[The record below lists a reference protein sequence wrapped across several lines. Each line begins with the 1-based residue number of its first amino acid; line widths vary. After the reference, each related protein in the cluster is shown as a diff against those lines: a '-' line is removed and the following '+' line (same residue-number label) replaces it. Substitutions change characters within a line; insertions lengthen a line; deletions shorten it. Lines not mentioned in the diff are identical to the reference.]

1 MNEQLIKKH
10 FSMLHEAPF
19 KEIEKI
25 LKNYDYETFDAIG
38 CFISSIF
45 HIDSADMLS
54 KDRTIS
60 NVEPRWLW
68 WYALYFM
75 CHKTYK
81 EIADLT
87 AIGGNEWE
95 TSSIKDGINSI
106 QQRIDT
112 DAYLRGKWVEIKRMI
127 YLKYNPNNYTNN
139 FSDPRGYTERLKIYK
154 SKNVEVEILDLK
166 D

>member
-1 MNEQLIKKH
+1 MNEKLVQNH
-10 FSMLHEAPF
+10 FSRLHDAPF
-19 KEIEKI
+19 QEIERI
-25 LKNYDYETFDAIG
+25 LKNYDYDTADAIY

-45 HIDSADMLS
+45 NVDSADMLS
-54 KDRTIS
+54 KDRTVS

-81 EIADLT
+81 EIAELT
-87 AIGGNEWE
+87 AINGNEWE
-95 TSSIKDGINSI
+95 TSSIKDGISAI

-112 DAYLRGKWVEIKRMI
+112 DAYLRQKWVSVKKLI

-154 SKNVEVEILDLK
+154 SKNVKVEIIEED
-166 D
+166 

>member
-1 MNEQLIKKH
+1 MNEALIQRH
-10 FSMLHEAPF
+10 FANLHDANF

-38 CFISSIF
+38 SFICSMF
-45 HIDSADMLS
+45 NIDSVDMLS

-68 WYALYFM
+68 WYSLYFM

-95 TSSIKDGINSI
+95 TSSIKDGISSI
-106 QQRIDT
+106 QKRIDT
-112 DAYLRGKWVEIKRMI
+112 DAYLRQKWVSIKKLI

-154 SKNVEVEILDLK
+154 SKNVKVEIIEED
-166 D
+166 